1 MTPPPSDTDSDLS
14 EPDLGDPDFSDS
26 DTDASDTSELPPT
39 VSPKRAWKKWVLRF
53 FAAGVLLSILMLLG
67 SILAYRHYV
76 LQNPGAHLQ
85 RSHVDQVISQ
95 ESPVYF
101 GDGKAKVG
109 VFFSK
114 EHRLYV
120 PFDQIPVDW
129 VNAITASEDQRFFE
143 HSGVDFRGIARA
155 MLANIRSGR
164 VVAGG
169 STLTQQTAKN
179 LYYRPD
185 RSLRSKLKELV
196 DALRLEAHYSKEDI
210 LEFYANQF
218 HVSANGRGLGI
229 GAQYF
234 FDKKV
239 NQLTLKECAFL
250 AGLVK
255 APSRYNPFVGGSVEA
270 QEEAQKRAMER
281 SHYVL
286 RRMAA
291 EGHLSAEQLKV
302 QLATPLEFKR
312 GSFRYSKSVLLDEV
326 GRRLAQSP
334 FPELL
339 ADAGIDN
346 PSTAGIQVIT
356 TLDSDAQTAATYGL
370 WHHLTEAG
378 AWMEGLDA
386 ADFLLSEDRAPR
398 VDANNPPLRGQFRAA
413 KVLTDSSVD
422 LGGFQC
428 GLDTKS
434 VERATRILAQSKTGN
449 RWAKPGKGER
459 KALTDALQKD
469 RIVSVSVRSVNSGK
483 AICDLEHRPELQG
496 AVLLTESGK
505 IRAMVGGNDNANFN
519 RAVTAK
525 RQLGSTW
532 KSLIFQAALQL
543 GWTPVDLLDN
553 RRAVFPFEGTWY
565 YPTPD
570 HEPDPFVTMAWAGV
584 RSENL
589 ASIWLLMHL
598 MDRLDRE
605 QLVSMAHQTG
615 LARGEDESRKA
626 FITRIRDDRG
636 VIATRNRMRSV
647 TFMEAKRNV
656 MEALEYAPIAEAHL
670 AREMVEVMSIYDGWG
685 FAGQR
690 EKVGAASSKQSALEA
705 DFRLIK
711 VKAEECESEF
721 RALRSWLRKQERK
734 GFLASFGLSDA
745 LEPYPMDDFPHL
757 LGVLNDSDLSVSCH
771 IGEQGHLP
779 LADVL
784 PEARSDLAKL
794 RLQSNPRV
802 ANRLHLSTIR
812 ELEAEVDALQA
823 RRSHE
828 EPYATENLVFHPD
841 YRALMAMRYV
851 TQLAQAYGIQSEMP
865 QVLSMP
871 LGALDISLE
880 EAVSLYR
887 GLSTGTEM
895 RFPGTRYLGGE
906 VAGLLQSHSVEAQ
919 GHPAHLIEE
928 IRDRHGNILY
938 RARQE
943 EKQVADPRIARL
955 TLDILTNVV
964 SHGTGQRAVRALPEI
979 PLAGKTGTTNS
990 FRNAAFLGFVPAKKG
1005 LFTLG
1010 SYVGYD
1016 DNRSMRRGNIVLH
1029 GASGALPAWIGTVD
1043 GLQKAGLVGE
1053 LERWEDYETDAAY
1066 SYVRVSEETGRP
1078 DQAGKGLVLV
1088 EGSDGSPRRYLAAL
1102 GSERVRLGGTQNWL
1116 WP

>member
-1 MTPPPSDTDSDLS
+1 MTLPPFDTDPGLSDPGA
-14 EPDLGDPDFSDS
+14 PDPG
-26 DTDASDTSELPPT
+26 ASDTPEVALPRA
-39 VSPKRAWKKWVLRF
+39 PKSAWKKWFFRF
-53 FAAGVLLSILMLLG
+53 VTAGLLLSVSMLLA
-67 SILAYRHYV
+67 SVFAYRHYV

-85 RSHVDQVISQ
+85 RSHIEQVISQ
-95 ESPVYF
+95 ESPVYYR
-101 GDGKAKVG
+101 DAKTKLG
-109 VFFSK
+109 VFFAK

-120 PFDQIPVDW
+120 PFDQIPSDW
-129 VNAITASEDQRFFE
+129 IDAITASEDQRFFD
-143 HSGVDFRGIARA
+143 HPGVDFRGIARA

-185 RSLRSKLKELV
+185 RSFRSKLKELV
-196 DALRLEAHYSKEDI
+196 DALRLEAHHSKEDI

-229 GAQYF
+229 AAQYF

-239 NQLTLKECAFL
+239 SQLTLKECAFL

-255 APSRYNPFVGGSVEA
+255 APSRYNPFVGTSVES
-270 QEEAQKRAMER
+270 QEKARLRAMER

-286 RRMAA
+286 GRMAQ
-291 EGHLSAEQLKV
+291 EGHLSAEQLQA
-302 QLATPLEFKR
+302 QLAIPLQFKR

-326 GRRLAQSP
+326 ERRLSQSP

-339 ADAGIDN
+339 VDAGIGN

-356 TLDSDAQTAATYGL
+356 TLDSDAQMAATYGL

-378 AWMEGLDA
+378 AWMEGLA
-386 ADFLLSEDRAPR
+386 ASDFLLKDDRAPR
-398 VDANNPPLRGQFRAA
+398 VDSNNPPRSRQFRTA
-413 KVLTDSSVD
+413 KVLSTSSVD

-428 GLDTKS
+428 ELDS
-434 VERATRILAQSKTGN
+434 LSMDRAARILAQSKTGN
-449 RWAKPGKGER
+449 RWAKAGEGER
-459 KALTDALQKD
+459 AALGAALEKD
-469 RIVSVSVRSVNSGK
+469 KVVSVSVRSVKAGK
-483 AICDLEHRPELQG
+483 ALCDLEHRPELQG

-505 IRAMVGGNDNANFN
+505 IRAMVGGNDNADFN

-532 KSLIFQAALQL
+532 KSLIFQSALQL
-543 GWTPVDLLDN
+543 GWTPMDLLDN

-570 HEPDPFVTMAWAGV
+570 HEPEPFVTMAWAGV

-598 MDRLDRE
+598 MDRLDRK
-605 QLVSMAHQTG
+605 QLLAMAEQTG
-615 LARGEDESRKA
+615 LARREDESRKA
-626 FITRIRDDRG
+626 FIVRIRDDRG
-636 VIATRNRMRSV
+636 VISTRNRMRSV

-656 MEALEYAPIAEAHL
+656 MEALEYAPIAESQL
-670 AREMVEVMSIYDGWG
+670 AREMVELMSLYDGWG
-685 FAGQR
+685 FAKQR
-690 EKVGAASSKQSALEA
+690 EKVGASSSKKLALGA

-711 VKAEECESEF
+711 GLTEECENEF
-721 RALRSWLRKQERK
+721 IGLRTWLSKQKRK
-734 GFLASFGLSDA
+734 GFLTNFGLGYA
-745 LEPYPMDDFPHL
+745 FEPFPAEEFPHL
-757 LGVLNDSDLSVSCH
+757 LGILNNSNLEVSCH
-771 IGEQGHLP
+771 IGEPLHLP
-779 LADVL
+779 LAEVL
-784 PEARSDLAKL
+784 PEARSELAEI
-794 RLQSNPRV
+794 RLQGNPRV
-802 ANRLHLSTIR
+802 ANRLHLSTLR
-812 ELEAEVDALQA
+812 ELEAELEALQA
-823 RRSHE
+823 MRSHE

-851 TQLAQAYGIQSEMP
+851 TQLAQAYGVQSDMP

-895 RFPGTRYLGGE
+895 RFPGTRYLGGD
-906 VAGLLQSHSVEAQ
+906 VAGLLQSKSVEAQ

-943 EKQVADPRIARL
+943 EKKVSDPRIARL

-964 SHGTGQRAVRALPEI
+964 SHGTGRRALRALPDI

-990 FRNAAFLGFVPAKKG
+990 FRNAAFLGFLPAKEG

-1029 GASGALPAWIGTVD
+1029 GASGALPAWIGTVE

-1053 LERWEDYETDAAY
+1053 LERWEDYQTDAAY

-1078 DQAGKGLVLV
+1078 KQAGKGLVLV
-1088 EGSDGSPRRYLAAL
+1088 EGSDGSPRRYFAVL
-1102 GSERVRLGGTQNWL
+1102 GAERVRLEGTQNWL